1 MTQINLLPWRDE
13 LRKQRQ
19 EEFIISIAIVAVAA
33 VVIMFAAHMYLDSM
47 IAEQQDKHRMVEE
60 KIAELNL
67 ITVKIKNIQKQNA
80 ILQSKRNA
88 IQKLQKS
95 RPEIVHFF
103 DEIAKVTPE
112 GVFLTQLK
120 QGDTRIALTGKTESN
135 ARVSAFMRNV
145 ENSQWLVKPELNIIQ
160 SGSTDKNA
168 KLSDFTL
175 YTKQWESKVEDEDM

>member
-1 MTQINLLPWRDE
+1 MTRINLLPWRDQ
-13 LRKQRQ
+13 LRKTKQQ
-19 EEFIISIAIVAVAA
+19 EFIIGIVIVAVIAA
-33 VVIMFAAHMYLDSM
+33 ALMFGIQMYLSSL
-47 IAEQQDKHRMVEE
+47 IAVQKDKSRIVGA

-67 ITVKIKNIQKQNA
+67 ITAKIKNIQEQNS

-112 GVFLTQLK
+112 GVFLTELK
-120 QGDTRIALTGKTESN
+120 QDATQITLEGKTQSN

-145 ENSQWLVKPELNIIQ
+145 ENSQWLVNPVLNVIKGNSINKE
-160 SGSTDKNA
+160 GR
-168 KLSDFTL
+168 LSDFTL
-175 YTKQWESKVEDEDM
+175 HTKQWESKAEDEDM

>member
-1 MTQINLLPWRDE
+1 MTRVNLLPWRDE
-13 LRKQRQ
+13 QRKHRQ
-19 EEFIISIAIVAVAA
+19 EEFVVSIVMVAIAAVA
-33 VVIMFAAHMYLDSM
+33 IMFGIQLFLDSL
-47 IAEQQDKHRMVEE
+47 IAEQQDKNRIVGA

-67 ITVKIKNIQKQNA
+67 ITAKIKNIQEQNT
-80 ILQSKRNA
+80 ILQNKRGA

-112 GVFLTQLK
+112 GVFLTKLK
-120 QGDTRIALTGKTESN
+120 QDSSRVALIGKTQSN

-145 ENSQWLVKPELNIIQ
+145 EASQWLVEPQLNVIK
-160 SGSTDKNA
+160 SSTKKTG

-175 YTKQWESKVEDEDM
+175 YTKQWESKAEDEGM

>member
-13 LRKQRQ
+13 LRKKRQ
-19 EEFIISIAIVAVAA
+19 EEFVVSIVIVAVAA
-33 VVIMFAAHMYLDSM
+33 VVMMFGIQMYLDSL
-47 IAEQQDKHRMVEE
+47 IAEQRDKNRIVGA

-67 ITVKIKNIQKQNA
+67 ITAKIKDIQEQNS
-80 ILQSKRNA
+80 ILQSKRDA

-112 GVFLTQLK
+112 GVFLTKLK
-120 QGDTRIALTGKTESN
+120 QDSSRIALMGKTQSN

-145 ENSQWLVKPELNIIQ
+145 EESQWLVHPELNIIK
-160 SGSTDKNA
+160 GSSKN
-168 KLSDFTL
+168 KDDSLSDFTL
-175 YTKQWESKVEDEDM
+175 YTKQWESKTEDEDM

>member
-13 LRKQRQ
+13 LRKKRQ
-19 EEFIISIAIVAVAA
+19 EEFVISIVVVAVVAVAM
-33 VVIMFAAHMYLDSM
+33 MFGIQMYLDGL
-47 IAEQQDKHRMVEE
+47 ITEEKDKSRIVGE

-67 ITVKIKNIQKQNA
+67 ITAKIKNIQQQNS
-80 ILQSKRNA
+80 ILQSKRHA

-120 QGDTRIALTGKTESN
+120 QS
-135 ARVSAFMRNV
+135 S
-145 ENSQWLVKPELNIIQ
+145 
-160 SGSTDKNA
+160 
-168 KLSDFTL
+168 
-175 YTKQWESKVEDEDM
+175 

>member
-13 LRKQRQ
+13 LRKKRQ
-19 EEFIISIAIVAVAA
+19 EEFVIGIVVVAVVAVAL
-33 VVIMFAAHMYLDSM
+33 MFGIQMYLDSL
-47 IAEQQDKHRMVEE
+47 ITEQKDQSRIVGE

-67 ITVKIKNIQKQNA
+67 ITVKIKNIQEQNS

-120 QGDTRIALTGKTESN
+120 QSSSRVALMGKTQSN

-145 ENSQWLVKPELNIIQ
+145 EKSQWLVDPELNVIKSNTQ
-160 SGSTDKNA
+160 DDDTS
-168 KLSDFTL
+168 LSDFTL
-175 YTKQWESKVEDEDM
+175 YTKQWESQVEDEDM